1 MRVILSDDKISMA
14 QAAAQTGA
22 RKINEAIAAQGSA
35 TIAVTTGLSQVDML
49 GFLVREDVDWS
60 KVTAFQLDDFI
71 GLPSE
76 HPSSTRSFLKR
87 NFLSKVPALGAFHAI
102 EGTAADIPAEL
113 ARLNGLMAG
122 KRLDVGFIC
131 IGENGHL
138 AFNDPPADLR
148 THDAYIRVQLSER
161 GRKQQV
167 NEGWF
172 PTLGEVP
179 HDGITMSVWEMIQSK
194 SLIATVPG
202 VRKARGVAMSLFDEV
217 SPAAPCATLRWHSDC
232 DIFLDRQSATLVYGD
247 LRTN

>member
-14 QAAAQTGA
+14 QVAAQTGA
-22 RKINEAIAAQGSA
+22 RRINEAIAKKGSA
-35 TIAVTTGLSQVDML
+35 VIAVTTGLSQIDML
-49 GFLVREDVDWS
+49 SFLVGEDVDWS

-87 NFLSKVPALGAFHAI
+87 NFLSKVPSLGAFHAI
-102 EGTAADIPAEL
+102 DGTAHDIEAEL
-113 ARLNGLMAG
+113 ARLNGLM
-122 KRLDVGFIC
+122 KETKLDVAFIC

-138 AFNDPPADLR
+138 AFNDPPANLM
-148 THDAYIRVQLSER
+148 THDSFIRVHLSER

-179 HDGITMSVWEMIQSK
+179 HEGITMSVWEMTQS
-194 SLIATVPG
+194 SSIIATVPG
-202 VRKARGVAMSLFDEV
+202 VRKARGVAMTLFDEV
-217 SPAAPCATLRWHSDC
+217 GPATPCATLRWHSDC
-232 DIFLDRQSATLVYGD
+232 DLFLDRQSATLVYGD